1 MHDVCTELQTKAE
14 RRRHNRWTCTRGAA
28 PGLRHGAAVGARGAA
43 AGSTRL
49 PAVRDR
55 LVAVSLVDAHL
66 CADPGKYL
74 AALLLSLA
82 TMLHLELPQVNLL
95 SKADTVAA
103 LGRLAFSLDYYTE
116 VGPRAAPRPAR
127 PLMHDVQCG
136 QARRRVPYTP
146 LGMGRTAR
154 AACRQACMRCAGW
167 AAWGRLSRA
176 KAPAVKY
183 VLGRV
188 RRALPQ
194 P

>member
-1 MHDVCTELQTKAE
+1 MGQPLELVGRPHA
-14 RRRHNRWTCTRGAA
+14 RRACLRRG
-28 PGLRHGAAVGARGAA
+28 
-43 AGSTRL
+43 S
-49 PAVRDR
+49 R
-55 LVAVSLVDAHL
+55 LVAVSLVDSHL

-146 LGMGRTAR
+146 LLHGTDGPRRLPPGVHALR
-154 AACRQACMRCAGW
+154 RL
-167 AAWGRLSRA
+167 GRL
-176 KAPAVKY
+176 
-183 VLGRV
+183 GT
-188 RRALPQ
+188 PQ
-194 P
+194 PRQGPCRRICVG